1 MEILIDRNKKLSA
14 LQIDFQRLFPF
25 LKIEFYNQFH
35 DTFEGSFNENLL
47 NHDLSIKEVTDHA
60 LPRVIKIYGKM
71 TAEELER
78 AFADIYGLS
87 IQVFRK
93 AGRIWIQTIASDN
106 LTLDEL
112 NQKAS
117 EFPNIQENTIVD
129 SMDRQELE

>member
-14 LQIDFQRLFPF
+14 LQSDFQKLFPF

-35 DTFEGSFNENLL
+35 EEQEGSLKEVIL

-60 LPRVIKIYGKM
+60 LPRVIKISGKM
-71 TAEELER
+71 TAEELET

-87 IQVFRK
+87 VQVFRK
-93 AGRIWIQTIASDN
+93 AGGIWIQTIATDN

-112 NQKAS
+112 NQRAS
-117 EFPNIQENTIVD
+117 QFPKIQEDTIVD

>member
-1 MEILIDRNKKLSA
+1 MEIIIDRNKKLSA
-14 LQIDFQRLFPF
+14 LQSDFQRLFPF

-35 DTFEGSFNENLL
+35 DAQEGSFNDNLL
-47 NHDLSIKEVTDHA
+47 NHDLSIKELTDHS

-71 TAEELER
+71 TAEELEK

-93 AGRIWIQTIASDN
+93 AGGIWIQTIATDN

-112 NQKAS
+112 NQNAS
-117 EFPNIQENTIVD
+117 EFPKIQENTIVD